1 MFLHFKSQYG
11 KFIPGKKHSFCTQFS
26 KEKKTIMLLCSKMT
40 YNLYS
45 YIRDIYLEWK
55 LWKKDYNS
63 LVTSAHGL
71 IFKAFILLQF
81 ISLQSRY

>member
-1 MFLHFKSQYG
+1 
-11 KFIPGKKHSFCTQFS
+11 
-26 KEKKTIMLLCSKMT
+26 MLLCSKMT

-45 YIRDIYLEWK
+45 YIRDIYLELK
-55 LWKKDYNS
+55 KKKDYNS

-81 ISLQSRY
+81 VQFISLHEVDTIGFNQYNF